1 MTSPIRFGRKIPM
14 PSTIEIK
21 HDLRL
26 MATADAIAAATAGEA
41 QGADSAARLAAI
53 VGDLATK
60 HGLSPDR
67 AMMLVARF
75 GIGRQALE
83 GAGQDLR
90 ASKT

>member
-26 MATADAIAAATAGEA
+26 METADAITAVTAG
-41 QGADSAARLAAI
+41 GIRSADSAEQLAAI

-60 HGLSPDR
+60 HGLSRDR
-67 AMMLVARF
+67 ATMLVARF
-75 GIGRQALE
+75 GIGREALE
-83 GAGQDLR
+83 GAAQDLR

>member
-1 MTSPIRFGRKIPM
+1 MSKPIRFGRKIPM
-14 PSTIEIK
+14 PSTLEIK

-26 MATADAIAAATAGEA
+26 MEAADAIVAGTTE
-41 QGADSAARLAAI
+41 QRDTI

-75 GIGRQALE
+75 GIGREALE
-83 GAGQDLR
+83 GAAQDLR
-90 ASKT
+90 ASKA

>member
-1 MTSPIRFGRKIPM
+1 MSNPIRFGRKIPM

-26 MATADAIAAATAGEA
+26 MEAADAIIAGTPEQRDA
-41 QGADSAARLAAI
+41 V

-60 HGLSPDR
+60 HGLSRDR

-75 GIGRQALE
+75 GIGPEALD
-83 GAGQDLR
+83 GAARNLR
-90 ASKT
+90 ASKA